1 MTGWPRGEWLPEFWS
16 SWHSPDLVA
25 DCPCS
30 RITWGPFPCC
40 LSGSGS
46 APHHRFLGNGDRLY
60 PRGAQG
66 ISASTSFL
74 IFSSSFHCIRSKMEL
89 TLSLKLSISSYRTT
103 IGVSVG
109 PTNTL
114 ILDIC
119 PQGFR
124 GNVCSL
130 FYPFPQ
136 NTLPWWC
143 HEETYKSK
151 QAAGRLRDAEWL
163 LKPRSLGITNAHH
176 RPRLQPHQLSWPA
189 HYFAF
194 FFVYIA

>member
-1 MTGWPRGEWLPEFWS
+1 METGFTLEEPKGYQHP
-16 SWHSPDLVA
+16 H
-25 DCPCS
+25 
-30 RITWGPFPCC
+30 PFSCFP
-40 LSGSGS
+40 LLFTG
-46 APHHRFLGNGDRLY
+46 H
-60 PRGAQG
+60 
-66 ISASTSFL
+66 
-74 IFSSSFHCIRSKMEL
+74 IRSKMEL
-89 TLSLKLSISSYRTT
+89 TLSLKLSISSHQTT

-114 ILDIC
+114 ILGIC
-119 PQGFR
+119 PQGLR
-124 GNVCSL
+124 GNACSL

-163 LKPRSLGITNAHH
+163 LKPRSLGITIAHH
-176 RPRLQPHQLSWPA
+176 RPRLQPQQLSWPA

-194 FFVYIA
+194 FFVYIP